1 MKTGNLVFNK
11 INFYYLYPMKRIRV
25 VNTNETFQAL
35 NNEDLVNQFRQTSFN
50 TGKDNQDFMKQ
61 YARRSVLMAD
71 EDIRATDEDAF
82 VEDLLKYGHLVI
94 EDATER
100 AN

>member
-1 MKTGNLVFNK
+1 MRIDNLVFNK
-11 INFYYLYPMKRIRV
+11 VNFYYLYPMKRIRV

-35 NNEDLVNQFRQTSFN
+35 NNEDLVNQLRQTSFSP
-50 TGKDNQDFMKQ
+50 GKNNHDFMKQ

>member
-1 MKTGNLVFNK
+1 
-11 INFYYLYPMKRIRV
+11 MKRIRV

-35 NNEDLVNQFRQTSFN
+35 NNKDLVNKLRQTSFN
-50 TGKDNQDFMKQ
+50 PGKDNRDFMKQ
-61 YARRSVLMAD
+61 YARRSVLMED

-82 VEDLLKYGHLVI
+82 VEDLLKYEHLVI
-94 EDATER
+94 ENATER